1 MQFSYEILKLIFI
14 ICGMMSKLIKLFDPK
29 IDNSEKRIIN
39 KVLQSHSWASG
50 AGTNYVRQ
58 FENKFSKYINS
69 DDCIS
74 VNSGTAALNL
84 ALLASKV
91 KNTEVIL
98 PSLTFVS
105 TANAVMMAGAKP
117 IFADVGSD

>member
-1 MQFSYEILKLIFI
+1 
-14 ICGMMSKLIKLFDPK
+14 MSKPIKLFDPK

-39 KVLQSHSWASG
+39 KVLQSHLWASG
-50 AGTNYVRQ
+50 SGTNYVQR
-58 FENKFSKYINS
+58 FENEFSRYTNS

-84 ALLASKV
+84 ALSAAKI

-105 TANAVMMAGAKP
+105 TANAVMINGGKP
-117 IFADVGSD
+117 IFADVDPTNLCIDPQSIKK